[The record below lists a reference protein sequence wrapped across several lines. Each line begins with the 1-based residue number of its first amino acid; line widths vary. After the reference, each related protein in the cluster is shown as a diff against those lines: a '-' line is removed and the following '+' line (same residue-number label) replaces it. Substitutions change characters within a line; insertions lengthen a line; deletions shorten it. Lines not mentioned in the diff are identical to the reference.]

1 VRRVFTALVG
11 VAAYAG
17 TAWAQPSDA
26 CISAEHIVHAQ
37 AGLPRVAAAVDHA
50 HQLAIS
56 VSGTASSVL
65 PGPSGAGKAYPA
77 RLEAALAGRLPGVS
91 VKVINAAKQK
101 QTAAEMAAEFDKL
114 LTDEKPVLVVWQ
126 TGTVDAIRGIDP
138 DDFRN
143 ALNTGIDKLQAG
155 GADVILM
162 NMQYSP
168 RTDSMIA
175 ADVYSE
181 NMQGIALEREIP
193 LFDRFAIMKEWNDE
207 GTFDLYAATKNPET
221 AEHVHACIGEL
232 LADFV
237 VEAVDLAR
245 QPQEEVH

>member
-1 VRRVFTALVG
+1 VRKVFTAVLG

-17 TAWAQPSDA
+17 GAWAQPSDA
-26 CISAEHIVHAQ
+26 CVNAEHLVHAQ
-37 AGLPRVAAAVDHA
+37 AGLPRVAAALDHG
-50 HQLAIS
+50 HRLPIS

-65 PGPSGAGKAYPA
+65 PGPNGTGKAYPA
-77 RLEAALAGRLPGVS
+77 RLEVALSGQLPGVS

-114 LTDEKPVLVVWQ
+114 LSDEKPVLVIWQ

-138 DDFRN
+138 DEFRSTLD
-143 ALNTGIDKLQAG
+143 AGIDKLQAG

-168 RTDSMIA
+168 RTESMIA

-181 NMQGIALEREIP
+181 NMQGVALEREIP
-193 LFDRFAIMKEWNDE
+193 LFDRFAVMKEWNDE

-232 LADFV
+232 LADFI

-245 QPQEEVH
+245 QPKEVR

>member
-1 VRRVFTALVG
+1 MRRVFAGLFA

-17 TAWAQPSDA
+17 GAWAQPSDA
-26 CISAEHIVHAQ
+26 CVNAEHLVHAQ
-37 AGLPRVAAAVDHA
+37 VGLPRVATAIDQGHR
-50 HQLAIS
+50 LPIS

-65 PGPSGAGKAYPA
+65 PGPNGAGKAYPA
-77 RLEAALAGRLPGVS
+77 RLETALSGRLPGVS
-91 VKVINAAKQK
+91 VKVVNAAKQK
-101 QTAAEMAAEFDKL
+101 QTATEMVAEFDRL
-114 LTDEKPVLVVWQ
+114 LADEKPVLVIWQ

-138 DDFRN
+138 DEFRG

-155 GADVILM
+155 GADIVLM

-168 RTDSMIA
+168 RTESMIA

-181 NMQGIALEREIP
+181 NMQGAALEREIP
-193 LFDRFAIMKEWNDE
+193 LFDRFALMKEWNDE

-221 AEHVHACIGEL
+221 AERVHACIGEL
-232 LADFV
+232 LADFI

-245 QPQEEVH
+245 QPKDAR

>member
-1 VRRVFTALVG
+1 MRRVFTGLFALV
-11 VAAYAG
+11 AYAG
-17 TAWAQPSDA
+17 GAWAQPSDA
-26 CISAEHIVHAQ
+26 CVNAEYLVHAQ
-37 AGLPRVAAAVDHA
+37 AGLPRAATAVDQGHR
-50 HQLAIS
+50 LPIS

-65 PGPSGAGKAYPA
+65 PGPNGTGKAYPA
-77 RLEAALAGRLPGVS
+77 RLETALSGRLPGVS

-101 QTAAEMAAEFDKL
+101 QTAAEMVAEFDRL

-138 DDFRN
+138 DEFRS

-155 GADVILM
+155 GADIVLM

-168 RTDSMIA
+168 RTESMIA

-181 NMQGIALEREIP
+181 NMQGVALEREIP
-193 LFDRFAIMKEWNDE
+193 LFDRFALMKEWNDE

-232 LADFV
+232 LADFI

-245 QPQEEVH
+245 QPKEVR